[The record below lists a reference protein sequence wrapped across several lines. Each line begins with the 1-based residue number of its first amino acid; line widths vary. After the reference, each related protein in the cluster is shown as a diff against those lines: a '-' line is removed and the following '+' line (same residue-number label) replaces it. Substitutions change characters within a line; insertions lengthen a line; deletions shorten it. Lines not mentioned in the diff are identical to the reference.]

1 MKSNALYLDS
11 DIVIVLNKMNCTSLL
26 GVVVLGHMQSK
37 SICTL
42 FLELLLIEV

>member
-11 DIVIVLNKMNCTSLL
+11 DIVIVLNKATCASLL

-37 SICTL
+37 SIYP
-42 FLELLLIEV
+42 